1 MGRLYDGTFQVNSD
15 VDGKYYFILRNKYI
29 SENPGV
35 NYSSGVAPTDEEKDD
50 TVVKEQL
57 NEKD

>member
-15 VDGKYYFILRNKYI
+15 VDGKFYFILRNKDI

-35 NYSSGVAPTDEEKDD
+35 NYSSGVAPTDEE
-50 TVVKEQL
+50 
-57 NEKD
+57 